1 MTPAGAAPV
10 SSELLRPSRRRLL
23 LLLLLVHV
31 AAGWGRRRQ
40 EVQVEEQE
48 EEEEEEQER
57 GEDLAPAC
65 STARPPPQ
73 VPIHICHHNRGGGSP
88 ETHQ

>member
-1 MTPAGAAPV
+1 M

-48 EEEEEEQER
+48 EEEAQER

-65 STARPPPQ
+65 SIARPPPQ
-73 VPIHICHHNRGGGSP
+73 VPIHICHHNRLRGLA
-88 ETHQ
+88 